1 MVKNSY
7 PNQPTV
13 SVWKNA
19 STASVTGNG
28 ATGNLIHGM
37 IDINTPST
45 FYNTGSGLITFPASG
60 SYFLSANLLFSN
72 IPSSIVLTNNCQFHI
87 NGNIINM
94 EDRNISNGFDNSGLY
109 SFSSQLLQPINAG
122 STGNITCM
130 ISGGSSNQIGIGGD
144 LFKTQ
149 RLSIMKVT

>member
-1 MVKNSY
+1 
-7 PNQPTV
+7 
-13 SVWKNA
+13 
-19 STASVTGNG
+19 
-28 ATGNLIHGM
+28 
-37 IDINTPST
+37 
-45 FYNTGSGLITFPASG
+45 
-60 SYFLSANLLFSN
+60 
-72 IPSSIVLTNNCQFHI
+72 
-87 NGNIINM
+87 M

-109 SFSSQLLQPINAG
+109 SFSSQLQPINAG